1 MAQIMTL
8 FKFCFQIFK
17 DGATREEG
25 PLHLQ
30 SSSNRIL
37 IKGGTVVNED
47 GSVKADVYVEDRFG
61 LERIITFS
69 IE

>member
-1 MAQIMTL
+1 MEQPV
-8 FKFCFQIFK
+8 KK
-17 DGATREEG
+17 V

-61 LERIITFS
+61 LEKITTLLHES
-69 IE
+69 INQ

>member
-1 MAQIMTL
+1 MEQPV
-8 FKFCFQIFK
+8 KK
-17 DGATREEG
+17 V

-47 GSVKADVYVEDRFG
+47 GSVKADVYVEDRFR
-61 LERIITFS
+61 LENTIFLV
-69 IE
+69 

>member
-1 MAQIMTL
+1 MEQPV
-8 FKFCFQIFK
+8 KK
-17 DGATREEG
+17 V